1 MPAKKSKSRSR
12 SRSRSPARKSKAS
25 PRRSSRKSPSKWAL
39 AVKKSYAIL
48 ERSPS
53 FARLTQPQR
62 MSRAA
67 RHAKKTYRPAK

>member
-1 MPAKKSKSRSR
+1 
-12 SRSRSPARKSKAS
+12 
-25 PRRSSRKSPSKWAL
+25 
-39 AVKKSYAIL
+39 L